1 MDFDGLEQ
9 VTTTMTYGVAITVN
23 GSISDFQITSK
34 TADVLGWIR
43 KKFKLSEIQFQGKLQ
58 HPTNEARWLSIFAS
72 TSEDGENQHMLP
84 APFDDETYTSTIVVL
99 ATESE
104 DTDGYDANIGSYV
117 DLRATEYET
126 LYQEW
131 TFAVDDDE
139 EEEIQDIN
147 DEDDTGEA
155 NESVAEEEEV
165 ARPAVITRA
174 PKVATVKTKEVFV
187 TCAIREKVVAN
198 FTEVFG
204 DSKNAEDFELFML
217 KFLVEQATKDG
228 VDVDWAN
235 RTFWNMY
242 RSRAISLYENLLG
255 DQSYVKNDQK
265 LLERLK
271 AGEIDLKTIAEM
283 TPMDMCPARWKDSVE
298 RIIEEEKRLYSKN
311 QNASIFMW
319 CSGCKS
325 KTKCDYYQLQ
335 TRSADEPMTTFVTCL
350 ECDRRWKF

>member
-1 MDFDGLEQ
+1 
-9 VTTTMTYGVAITVN
+9 MTYGV
-23 GSISDFQITSK
+23 SISLSGNIADFQIPAKTS
-34 TADVLGWIR
+34 DVLEWIR
-43 KKFKLSEIQFQGKLQ
+43 KKFKCPEIQFRGKLQ
-58 HPTNEARWLSIFAS
+58 HPTKETRWLSVFAS
-72 TSEDGENQHMLP
+72 TSEEEENQHMLP
-84 APFDDETYTSTIVVL
+84 APFDDETYTSTIVIL
-99 ATESE
+99 AAETE
-104 DTDGYDANIGSYV
+104 DMDGYEASGSCYTDV
-117 DLRATEYET
+117 RATEYET

-131 TFAVDDDE
+131 TFAVDADEEDEDTNDEEVEDVDDE
-139 EEEIQDIN
+139 
-147 DEDDTGEA
+147 
-155 NESVAEEEEV
+155 SVVEEEEV
-165 ARPAVITRA
+165 VRPTVTARRPNIAN
-174 PKVATVKTKEVFV
+174 VKTKDVFV

-204 DSKNAEDFELFML
+204 DSKNAEDFELFIL

-228 VDVDWAN
+228 VDVDWSN

-242 RSRAISLYENLLG
+242 RSRAIALYENLLG
-255 DQSYVKNDQK
+255 YKSYVKNDQK
-265 LLERLK
+265 LLERFR
-271 AGEIDLKTIAEM
+271 AGELDLKTIAEM
-283 TPMDMCPARWKDSVE
+283 TPMDMCPPRWKDSVE

>member
-1 MDFDGLEQ
+1 
-9 VTTTMTYGVAITVN
+9 MTYGV
-23 GSISDFQITSK
+23 SIAVTGNVGEFQIPAKTS
-34 TADVLGWIR
+34 DVIDWVR
-43 KKFKLSEIQFQGKLQ
+43 KKFKCPEIQFRGKLQ
-58 HPTNEARWLSIFAS
+58 HPTKEARWLSVFAS
-72 TSEDGENQHMLP
+72 TSEEEENQHMLP
-84 APFDDETYTSTIVVL
+84 APFDDETYTSTIVIL
-99 ATESE
+99 AAETEN
-104 DTDGYDANIGSYV
+104 TDGYDASARCYT

-131 TFAVDDDE
+131 TFAVDDE
-139 EEEIQDIN
+139 EEEN
-147 DEDDTGEA
+147 EA
-155 NESVAEEEEV
+155 NEEEVVDEVDDETVLEEEEV
-165 ARPAVITRA
+165 VRPAVAVRT
-174 PKVATVKTKEVFV
+174 PKIATAKTKDVFV

-198 FTEVFG
+198 FTDVFG
-204 DSKNAEDFELFML
+204 DSATAEEFELCVL
-217 KFLVEQATKDG
+217 KFLVDQALTDG

-242 RSRAISLYENLLG
+242 RSRAIALYENLLG
-255 DQSYVKNDQK
+255 NNSYVKNDQN
-265 LLERLK
+265 LLERFK
-271 AGEIDLKTIAEM
+271 AGSLDLKTIAEM

>member
-1 MDFDGLEQ
+1 
-9 VTTTMTYGVAITVN
+9 MTYGV
-23 GSISDFQITSK
+23 SIALTGNVTDFQIPAKTS
-34 TADVLGWIR
+34 DVLEWIR
-43 KKFKLSEIQFQGKLQ
+43 KKFKCPEIQFRGKLQ
-58 HPTNEARWLSIFAS
+58 HPTKETRWLSVFAS
-72 TSEDGENQHMLP
+72 ISEDEENQHMLP
-84 APFDDETYTSTIVVL
+84 APFDDETYTSTIVIL
-99 ATESE
+99 AAETE
-104 DTDGYDANIGSYV
+104 DMDGYEASGSCYI

-131 TFAVDDDE
+131 TFAVDDDVE
-139 EEEIQDIN
+139 DI
-147 DEDDTGEA
+147 EA
-155 NESVAEEEEV
+155 NEEEVDQVDDETVVEEEEV
-165 ARPAVITRA
+165 VRPAA
-174 PKVATVKTKEVFV
+174 PVRTPKIATAKTKDVFV

-204 DSKNAEDFELFML
+204 DSKNAEDFELYML
-217 KFLVEQATKDG
+217 KLLVDQALTDG

-242 RSRAISLYENLLG
+242 RSRAIALYENLLG

-265 LLERLK
+265 LLERFK
-271 AGEIDLKTIAEM
+271 AGELDLKTIAEM

>member
-1 MDFDGLEQ
+1 
-9 VTTTMTYGVAITVN
+9 MTYGVVITPN
-23 GSISDFQITSK
+23 GHIGDVQIPAK
-34 TADVLGWIR
+34 VPDVLDWIR
-43 KKFKLSEIQFQGKLQ
+43 KKYKCPDIQFRGKLQ
-58 HPTNEARWLSIFAS
+58 HPLKETIWLSVFAS
-72 TSEDGENQHMLP
+72 TSEDDENQHMLP

-99 ATESE
+99 SAKTE
-104 DTDGYDANIGSYV
+104 DQDGYVAPMSSYS
-117 DLRATEYET
+117 DLRASDYET

-131 TFAVDDDE
+131 TFAIDDDE
-139 EEEIQDIN
+139 QVEDTDAEDVEN
-147 DEDDTGEA
+147 DEAAD
-155 NESVAEEEEV
+155 SVIEEEEV
-165 ARPAVITRA
+165 VRPVVHVRA
-174 PKVATVKTKEVFV
+174 PKVATVKSKDVFV
-187 TCAIREKVVAN
+187 TCANREKTIAN

-204 DSKNAEDFELFML
+204 IEADATEFELYML
-217 KFLVEQATKDG
+217 QSLVERATKDG

-242 RSRAISLYENLLG
+242 RSRSIALYENLLG
-255 DQSYVKNDQK
+255 DKSYVKNDQK
-265 LLERLK
+265 LLERFK
-271 AGEIDLKTIAEM
+271 AGELDLKTIAEM

>member
-1 MDFDGLEQ
+1 
-9 VTTTMTYGVAITVN
+9 MTYAV
-23 GSISDFQITSK
+23 SIGLTGNVSDFQIPAK
-34 TADVLGWIR
+34 TTDVLEWIR
-43 KKFKLSEIQFQGKLQ
+43 KKFKCPEIQFRGKLQ
-58 HPTNEARWLSIFAS
+58 HPTKENRWLSVFAS
-72 TSEDGENQHMLP
+72 TSDDEENQHMLP

-99 ATESE
+99 AAETE
-104 DTDGYDANIGSYV
+104 DMDGYEASCACYI
-117 DLRATEYET
+117 DLRATEYEA
-126 LYQEW
+126 LHQEW
-131 TFAVDDDE
+131 TFAADEEADDEQTNDDEIEEADEETVVE
-139 EEEIQDIN
+139 EEEI
-147 DEDDTGEA
+147 
-155 NESVAEEEEV
+155 V
-165 ARPAVITRA
+165 RPAVAVRT
-174 PKVATVKTKEVFV
+174 PKIAAVKTKDVFV

-204 DSKNAEDFELFML
+204 DAKTSEEFELFVL
-217 KFLVEQATKDG
+217 KIIVEQATKDG

-242 RSRAISLYENLLG
+242 RSRAIALYENLLG

-265 LLERLK
+265 LLERFK
-271 AGEIDLKTIAEM
+271 SGELELKTIAEM
-283 TPMDMCPARWKDSVE
+283 TPMDMCPRRWKESVE
-298 RIIEEEKRLYSKN
+298 KIIEEEKRLYSSN